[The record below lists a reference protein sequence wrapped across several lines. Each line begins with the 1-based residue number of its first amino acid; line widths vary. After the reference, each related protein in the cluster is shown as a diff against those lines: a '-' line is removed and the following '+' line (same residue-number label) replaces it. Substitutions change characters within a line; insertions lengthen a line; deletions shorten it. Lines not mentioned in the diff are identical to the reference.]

1 VGMEK
6 VHTIE
11 EYILIKELK
20 NAIEYIL
27 SIIKTV
33 ALGEKLDD

>member
-1 VGMEK
+1 MEK

-33 ALGEKLDD
+33 ALGEKLDV